1 MFPIKYIDNNL
12 VWNKDNEVFAYY
24 ELIPYNYSFLSA
36 EQKFIVHDSFRQ
48 LIAQSR
54 EGKIHA
60 LQIATESSIRSMQE
74 QSKKLVTGKLKEVAY
89 QKIDEQ
95 TEALVSM
102 IGDNQVDYRFFLG
115 FKLMVTEEQL
125 NLKNIK
131 KSVWLTF
138 TEFLHEVN
146 HTLMNDFVS
155 MPNDEINRYMKMEKL
170 LENKISR
177 RFKVRRLE
185 IHDFGYLMEHLYG
198 RDGIAYE
205 DYEYQLPK
213 KKLRRETQIKY
224 YDLIRPTRCV
234 IEESQRYLRLE
245 HEDKESYVS
254 YFTVNAIVGELDFPS
269 SEIFYFQQQQFT
281 FPVDTSMNV
290 EIVENRKALTTVR
303 NKKKELKD
311 LDNHAYQA
319 GSETSS
325 NVVDALDSVDELE
338 TDLDQSK
345 ESMYKLS
352 YVIRVSAPDLD
363 ELKRRC
369 DEVKDFYDDL
379 NVKLVRPAGDMLGL
393 HSEFLP
399 ANKRYINDYVQ
410 YVKSDFLAGLGFG
423 ATQQLGENTGIYM
436 GYSVDTGR
444 NVYLQPSLASQGV
457 KGTVT
462 NALASAFVGSL
473 GGGKSFC
480 NNLLVYYSVLFGGQA
495 VILDPKSERGN
506 WKETLP
512 EIAHE
517 INIVN
522 LTSDKDNAGLLD
534 PFVIMKNVKDA
545 ESLAIDILTF
555 LTGISSRDG
564 EKFPVLRKAVRSVTQ
579 SDSRGLLHVIDEL
592 RREDTP
598 ISRNIADHID
608 SFTDYDFA
616 HLLFSD
622 GTVENA
628 ISLDNQLNI
637 IQVADLVLPDKDT
650 TFEEY
655 TTIELLSVSM
665 LIVISTFALDFIH
678 SDRSIFKIVD
688 LDEAWAFLNVAQ
700 GETLSNKLVRA
711 GRAMQAGVYFV
722 TQSSGDVA
730 KESLKNN
737 IGLKFAFR
745 STDINE
751 IKQTLEF
758 FGIDKDDENNQK
770 RLRDLENGQC
780 LLQDLYGRVGVVQIH
795 PVFEELLHAFDT
807 RPPVQRNEVE

>member
-74 QSKKLVTGKLKEVAY
+74 QSKKLVTGKLKEVAC

-131 KSVWLTF
+131 KSAWLTF
-138 TEFLHEVN
+138 KEFLHEVN

-213 KKLRRETQIKY
+213 KKLQKETLIKY

-245 HEDKESYVS
+245 HEDRESYVS

-399 ANKRYINDYVQ
+399 ASKRYINDYVQ

-423 ATQQLGENTGIYM
+423 ATQQLGETTGIYM

-480 NNLLVYYSVLFGGQA
+480 NNLLVYYAVLFGGQA
-495 VILDPKSERGN
+495 VILDPKAERGN

-598 ISRNIADHID
+598 ISRNIAEHID

-722 TQSSGDVA
+722 TQSSGDVS